1 MCAHKEARL
10 NKLNFNLKV
19 IEYVIFLRS
28 ILFKCS
34 IQEFRRNL
42 FYAYSLQPQSDIQ
55 IINAWIFHAFEMCNE
70 YIFLT

>member
-19 IEYVIFLRS
+19 TEYVIFLCS

-34 IQEFRRNL
+34 VQEFGRKL
-42 FYAYSLQPQSDIQ
+42 FYAYSLQPQSDIH
-55 IINAWIFHAFEMCNE
+55 IINACIFDALEMCNE